1 MNRYSLPIILFS
13 TTPPRQ
19 LIYVLLQSACI
30 DCMCGPVQEANECIN
45 TYNFCAGVGKT
56 YNVISIYAL
65 ADESRSD
72 RVHAGV
78 M

>member
-1 MNRYSLPIILFS
+1 
-13 TTPPRQ
+13 
-19 LIYVLLQSACI
+19 
-30 DCMCGPVQEANECIN
+30 MCGPVQEANECIN